1 MSSNGNV
8 RRIMLKHKRRAKCPL
23 LKKFIEEALVPSE
36 GNFLATEELFEE
48 WKRLVA
54 LWTDGDTLNG
64 QTKTLM
70 KRNSFNRVSE
80 LSTGTYDSGGC
91 LGKLMI

>member
-1 MSSNGNV
+1 MSSNVNV
-8 RRIMLKHKRRAKCPL
+8 PRIMLRHKRRAKCPL
-23 LKKFIEEALVPSE
+23 LDEFIERALASSE

-48 WKRLVA
+48 FQRLVA
-54 LWTDGDTLNG
+54 LWTDGDSEDG

-80 LSTGTYDSGGC
+80 LSSLVIRLFRKTYNI
-91 LGKLMI
+91 K

>member
-1 MSSNGNV
+1 MSSNVNV
-8 RRIMLKHKRRAKCPL
+8 RRIMLRHKRRAKCPL
-23 LKKFIEEALVPSE
+23 LGKFIERALAPSE

-48 WKRLVA
+48 YQRLVA
-54 LWTDGDTLNG
+54 LWTDGDSEDG

-80 LSTGTYDSGGC
+80 LSSLVIRLFRKTYN
-91 LGKLMI
+91 IR